1 LNEEVR
7 KLIFQMA
14 LKIYWFFQ
22 GRGVGKSLPL
32 ATISNFAY
40 RRLNPSEIIVTS
52 IQKHKMYVHPFY
64 IFAFE
69 KFETELFKSL
79 IRKRMV
85 VADIGAYAGYYT
97 LVAADLVGEEGEV
110 YAFEPNPENYALLLK
125 NLEVNRCQ
133 NVIPVQKAIA
143 DRNGKTRLF
152 LAQENKGDHRL
163 FDSND
168 GRESI
173 TVDVT
178 SLDAFFKERDYRVDV
193 IKMDIQGSEMA
204 ALKGMT
210 KILEKNDD
218 LKILTEFWPN
228 GIRMSGASP
237 EEFLKKLMEFG
248 FELYHVDEK
257 RKLIEPIDVTRAME
271 MCKEGRDQINIF
283 CKKKSFKQIST
294 KALLRNN
301 YELV

>member
-1 LNEEVR
+1 MIEVR
-7 KLIFQMA
+7 KSIFQMYQ
-14 LKIYWFFQ
+14 KTYWFFQ
-22 GRGVGKSLPL
+22 GKRIGKFPL
-32 ATISNFAY
+32 LASISNFAY
-40 RRLNPSEIIVTS
+40 KHLEPSGIILIS
-52 IQKHKMYVHPFY
+52 SQKHKMYIHPCY
-64 IFAFE
+64 VFAFE
-69 KFETELFKSL
+69 KFETKLFKSL
-79 IRKRMV
+79 IRKGMV
-85 VADIGAYAGYYT
+85 VVDMGAYAGYYT
-97 LVAADLVGEEGEV
+97 LVAADLVGEEGKV

-133 NVIPVQKAIA
+133 NVIPVQKAVA
-143 DRNGKTRLF
+143 DTNGKTRLF

-168 GRESI
+168 KRESI

-237 EEFLKKLMEFG
+237 EEFLQKLVEFG
-248 FELYHVDEK
+248 FELYHINEK
-257 RKLIEPIDVTRAME
+257 RKLIEPINVTCAME
-271 MCKEGRDQINIF
+271 MCKEDRDQINIL
-283 CKKKSFKQIST
+283 CKKRPLSKSK
-294 KALLRNN
+294 
-301 YELV
+301 

>member
-1 LNEEVR
+1 MR

-14 LKIYWFFQ
+14 LKMYWFLQ

-32 ATISNFAY
+32 ATVSNFAY
-40 RRLNPSEIIVTS
+40 RHLKTSGTILTS
-52 IQKHKMYVHPFY
+52 IQKHKMYIHPFY
-64 IFAFE
+64 IFGFE

-79 IRKRMV
+79 IREGMV
-85 VADIGAYAGYYT
+85 VVDIGAYAGYYS
-97 LVAADLVGEEGEV
+97 LVAANLVGEEGKV
-110 YAFEPNPENYALLLK
+110 YASEPNPENYVLLLK

-143 DRNGKTRLF
+143 DRNGRTRLF
-152 LAQENKGDHRL
+152 LAQENKGDSRL

-173 TVDVT
+173 IVDVT

-210 KILEKNDD
+210 KILEKNDY

-237 EEFLKKLMEFG
+237 EEFLKKLVEFG
-248 FELYHVDEK
+248 FELYHINEK
-257 RKLIEPIDVTRAME
+257 RKLIEPISVTRAVE
-271 MCKEGRDQINIF
+271 MCKEDRDQINIF
-283 CKKKSFKQIST
+283 CKKRSFKKIRQT
-294 KALLRNN
+294 LQ
-301 YELV
+301 

>member
-1 LNEEVR
+1 
-7 KLIFQMA
+7 MA
-14 LKIYWFFQ
+14 LKMYWLFQ

-32 ATISNFAY
+32 ATVSNFVY
-40 RRLNPSEIIVTS
+40 RRLKPSGIVLTS
-52 IQKHKMYVHPFY
+52 IQKHKMYIHPFY

-79 IRKRMV
+79 IREGMV
-85 VADIGAYAGYYT
+85 VVDIGAYAGYYS
-97 LVAADLVGEEGEV
+97 LVAANLVGEEGKV
-110 YAFEPNPENYALLLK
+110 YAFEPNPENYVLLLK
-125 NLEVNRCQ
+125 NLEMNRYK
-133 NVIPVQKAIA
+133 NVTPAQKAIA

-152 LAQENKGDHRL
+152 LALENKGDNRL
-163 FDSND
+163 FDSKD

-173 TVDVT
+173 IVDVT
-178 SLDAFFKERDYRVDV
+178 SLDDFFKERDYHVDV
-193 IKMDIQGSEMA
+193 VKMDIQGSEMA

-218 LKILTEFWPN
+218 LKILSEFWPS

-271 MCKEGRDQINIF
+271 MCKEDRDQINIF
-283 CKKKSFKQIST
+283 CKKENKKI
-294 KALLRNN
+294 
-301 YELV
+301 

>member
-1 LNEEVR
+1 MRQLR
-7 KLIFQMA
+7 KSILQIFQKTY
-14 LKIYWFFQ
+14 LFLQ
-22 GRGVGKSLPL
+22 GREIGRSPLL
-32 ATISNFAY
+32 ATVSNFAY
-40 RRLNPSEIIVTS
+40 RRLRPSEIIVAS

-69 KFETELFKSL
+69 KFETKLFKSL
-79 IRKRMV
+79 IREGMV
-85 VADIGAYAGYYT
+85 VVDIGAYAGYYS
-97 LVAADLVGEEGEV
+97 LVAADLVGEEGKV

-133 NVIPVQKAIA
+133 NAIPVQKAIA
-143 DRNGKTRLF
+143 DRNGRTRLF
-152 LAQENKGDHRL
+152 LAQKNKGDHRL

-168 GRESI
+168 GRELI

-237 EEFLKKLMEFG
+237 EEFLKKLVEFG
-248 FELYHVDEK
+248 FELYHINEK
-257 RKLIEPIDVTRAME
+257 RKLIEPINVTCAME
-271 MCKEGRDQINIF
+271 MCKEDRDQINIF
-283 CKKKSFKQIST
+283 CKKKSFKKIRQT
-294 KALLRNN
+294 LQ
-301 YELV
+301 

>member
-1 LNEEVR
+1 MRQLR
-7 KLIFQMA
+7 KSILQIFQKTY
-14 LKIYWFFQ
+14 LFLQ
-22 GRGVGKSLPL
+22 GREIGRSPLL
-32 ATISNFAY
+32 ATVSNFAY
-40 RRLNPSEIIVTS
+40 RRLRPSEIIVAS

-69 KFETELFKSL
+69 KFETKLFKSL
-79 IRKRMV
+79 IREGMV
-85 VADIGAYAGYYT
+85 VVDIGAYAGYYS
-97 LVAADLVGEEGEV
+97 LVAADLVGEEGKV

-133 NVIPVQKAIA
+133 NAIPVQKAIA
-143 DRNGKTRLF
+143 DRNGRTRLF

-193 IKMDIQGSEMA
+193 LKMDIQGSEMA

-237 EEFLKKLMEFG
+237 EEFLKKLVEFG
-248 FELYHVDEK
+248 FELYHINEK
-257 RKLIEPIDVTRAME
+257 RKLIEPINVTCAME
-271 MCKEGRDQINIF
+271 MCKEDRDQINIF
-283 CKKKSFKQIST
+283 CKKKSFKKIRQT
-294 KALLRNN
+294 LQ
-301 YELV
+301 

>member
-1 LNEEVR
+1 MR

-14 LKIYWFFQ
+14 LKMYWFLQ

-32 ATISNFAY
+32 ATVSNFAY
-40 RRLNPSEIIVTS
+40 RHLKTSGTILTS
-52 IQKHKMYVHPFY
+52 IQKHKMYIHPFY
-64 IFAFE
+64 IFGFE

-79 IRKRMV
+79 IREGMV
-85 VADIGAYAGYYT
+85 VVDIGAYAGYYS
-97 LVAADLVGEEGEV
+97 LVAANLVGEEGKV
-110 YAFEPNPENYALLLK
+110 YAFEPNPENYVLLLK

-143 DRNGKTRLF
+143 DRNGRTRLF
-152 LAQENKGDHRL
+152 LAQENKGDSRL

-173 TVDVT
+173 IVDVT

-210 KILEKNDD
+210 KILEKNDY

-237 EEFLKKLMEFG
+237 EEFLKKLVEFG
-248 FELYHVDEK
+248 FELYHINEK
-257 RKLIEPIDVTRAME
+257 RKLIEPINVTCAME
-271 MCKEGRDQINIF
+271 MCKEDRDQINIF
-283 CKKKSFKQIST
+283 CKKRSFKKIRQT
-294 KALLRNN
+294 LQ
-301 YELV
+301 